1 MAPDVTYILCCYN
14 QAPYL
19 EAAVDSALAQDFQG
33 TIEYLAFDDGS
44 KDASAELLTK
54 VATKNP
60 QRPIR
65 VFYDGA
71 NRGLTSRLNQAIQA
85 SSGRIIILQA
95 CDDVAHSNRVTEFT
109 RYFSDHPD
117 ANFAFADVRRI
128 DASGRL
134 LCDEHRSPLFRKV
147 GGDVNNPRYI
157 RRFAI
162 GCNEA
167 FRREC
172 FEYLGGFED
181 GPKAA
186 EDHQLILFSKVSGGI
201 HFIPRPTLDYRTHD
215 ANWCGA
221 GRTATESPF
230 NWKSFLISAQ
240 STLTNTE
247 ITLRLLDR
255 EPLRRK
261 LGAANLA
268 KEIDIAKYEYR
279 LHLLRLIAVGS
290 TPKKRIF
297 RVLFGRHLLTR
308 HALISFAI
316 LIGGQHLTKILWR
329 LNSLRALFR

>member
-172 FEYLGGFED
+172 FEQLGGFEE
-181 GPKAA
+181 GPRAA
-186 EDHQLILFSKVSGGI
+186 EDHQLILFSKIFGGI
-201 HFIPRPTLDYRTHD
+201 HFIPKPTLDYRTHD
-215 ANWCGA
+215 SNWCGA
-221 GRTATESPF
+221 GRTAADSTYDWNRLF
-230 NWKSFLISAQ
+230 KSAR
-240 STLTNTE
+240 STLTNAEVT
-247 ITLRLLDR
+247 IRLLSRDTLRRGLGNTQHALEMEMAAR
-255 EPLRRK
+255 EH
-261 LGAANLA
+261 
-268 KEIDIAKYEYR
+268 R
-279 LHLLRLIAVGS
+279 LHLLRWIALGGAPMARLS
-290 TPKKRIF
+290 RI
-297 RVLFGRHLLTR
+297 LLGRHIFTR
-308 HALISFAI
+308 HALFSLAHLVGGRLVAR
-316 LIGGQHLTKILWR
+316 LIWNF
-329 LNSLRALFR
+329 NSLLRRNA